1 MPLETL
7 KSADRVIGLKQVR
20 KAVESGRASLV
31 FLADDADAR
40 VTEPIASLCDEQGV
54 AVEHVATMKELG
66 QAASID
72 VGAAAAALIASHC

>member
-7 KSADRVIGLKQVR
+7 KCADRVIGLKQVR
-20 KAVESGRASLV
+20 KAVESGRAVRV

-40 VTEPIASLCDEQGV
+40 VIEPIANLCCEQGV

-66 QAASID
+66 KAACIE
-72 VGAAAAALIASHC
+72 VGASAAALVSHR

>member
-20 KAVESGRASLV
+20 KAVESGRATRV
-31 FLADDADAR
+31 FLADDADTR
-40 VTEPIASLCDEQGV
+40 VTEPIACLCDEQGV

-66 QAASID
+66 KAASID

>member
-20 KAVESGRASLV
+20 KAVESGRATRV

-54 AVEHVATMKELG
+54 AVEHVATMKKLG

>member
-20 KAVESGRASLV
+20 KAVTGGRASRV

-40 VTEPIASLCDEQGV
+40 VTEPIASLCEAQGI
-54 AVEHVATMKELG
+54 AVERVATMKELG
-66 QAASID
+66 KAASIA
-72 VGAAAAALIASHC
+72 VGAAAAALITSHC